1 MNTSSIGT
9 IILLTKYENFL
20 DNLSCELKSHQSLH
34 NSLRISLI
42 LIGEIYTYL
51 IGIFSSHFAFH
62 IHLIY
67 KMKVLYSSKYIDL
80 KVWVQHNFEISKL

>member
-1 MNTSSIGT
+1 MEI
-9 IILLTKYENFL
+9 FL
-20 DNLSCELKSHQSLH
+20 DKVSCELKSHQSLH

-42 LIGEIYTYL
+42 LNDEIYTYL

-67 KMKVLYSSKYIDL
+67 EMKVYIDS
-80 KVWVQHNFEISKL
+80 KVSKLKNLYFLGYNIIFIPIDQLPF